1 MNMHKAKRQAVTAAG
16 FRVGDVEEFL
26 GLTEEERRLVELRVA
41 LSKTVRRLRES
52 QSLTQQQ
59 LAERLQSSQSRVA
72 KIEVGA
78 SDVSL
83 DLLFRGLFAV
93 GGALS
98 DLKTAAR
105 RRSSPK
111 KSSVKTKLKAA
122 TSARARVR

>member
-1 MNMHKAKRQAVTAAG
+1 MNKAKRQAVTAAG
-16 FRVGDVEEFL
+16 FRVGDVDEFL
-26 GLTEEERRLVELRVA
+26 GLTKEERRLVELRVA
-41 LSKTVRRLRES
+41 LSRTVRRLRES

-59 LAERLQSSQSRVA
+59 LAKILQSSQSRVA

-93 GGALS
+93 GGELS
-98 DLKTAAR
+98 DLKTTAR

-111 KSSVKTKLKAA
+111 KPSVKSKLKTV
-122 TSARARVR
+122 TSARVR

>member
-1 MNMHKAKRQAVTAAG
+1 MHKAKRQAVTAAG
-16 FRVGDVEEFL
+16 FRVGDADEFL
-26 GLTEEERRLVELRVA
+26 GLTEDERRLVELRVS
-41 LSKTVRRLRES
+41 LSRTVRRLREG

-59 LAERLQSSQSRVA
+59 LADRLQSSQSRVA

-83 DLLFRGLFAV
+83 DLLFRSLFAV

-111 KSSVKTKLKAA
+111 KPSVKSKLKTAA
-122 TSARARVR
+122 SVRLR